1 MTGLV
6 LSWSEWARCDWDR
19 PPPPDI
25 PIQRQLTPAASL
37 ASTRGESLPHIDG
50 AAPIHSRASG
60 PLCCVVGLFGIS
72 SHICKRDR
80 AMPGG
85 AMPPQLSAHLK
96 MVAPYLVEFTGTL
109 FLTLVVSLTGKS
121 TVTGQAPIAIGLMLA
136 AMIYMGGHVSGA
148 NYNPAVSMAVLVRG
162 NSACRSSQDTSS
174 CRCSARCARRAWA
187 RSRSARRTRRCRNQA
202 LTS

>member
-1 MTGLV
+1 
-6 LSWSEWARCDWDR
+6 
-19 PPPPDI
+19 
-25 PIQRQLTPAASL
+25 
-37 ASTRGESLPHIDG
+37 
-50 AAPIHSRASG
+50 
-60 PLCCVVGLFGIS
+60 
-72 SHICKRDR
+72 
-80 AMPGG
+80 MPGG

-174 CRCSARCARRAWA
+174 CRCSARCARRAVRGAHGRA
-187 RSRSARRTRRCRNQA
+187 RDRRGEHAAAATRR
-202 LTS
+202 